1 MEIGADS
8 KRGSRNWKL
17 NGKCCRGMGEES
29 MGSGLE
35 SGDSWREDGKW
46 SIKQGWE
53 ERRLEVE

>member
-1 MEIGADS
+1 MEQIVSVGVEM
-8 KRGSRNWKL
+8 GS
-17 NGKCCRGMGEES
+17 CRGMGEES